1 MIPEKNPGSS
11 HADLLITGGIVLPMN
26 GRPPISEGGV
36 AIRGDRILAVGERG
50 EICRTFTADRT
61 LDKPAH
67 LIMPGL
73 VNTHTHAAMSLFRG
87 LADDL
92 PLMEWLNTY
101 IFPAERRIDAGLVHL
116 GTRLAC
122 CEMIRTG
129 TTTFKDMYLY
139 EDAVAEATALMGMR
153 AVVGEVLYD
162 FPSPNYG
169 PFEEGLAY
177 TRRMIEKWRGHPLV
191 RVAVEPHSPYLC
203 SPESLRE
210 AHRIAEDEQCPLV
223 LHLAETRDEV
233 EQIRQRYG
241 TTPVRH
247 LERLGILGPHVL
259 AVHCVWLDEEE
270 IRLLAEHQVKV
281 AHCPESNMKLA
292 AGIAP
297 VPALLRAGVTVGL
310 GTDGCASNN
319 NLDMFQEMD
328 MAAKLHKVATGDP
341 TVMDAPTVLA
351 MATTEAARA
360 LGLADEIGSL
370 EPGKRADIICLD
382 LNQPH
387 LTPLYNIP
395 SQLVY
400 AASGLDVDTVIVNG
414 EILLSDRR
422 FTRCD
427 PQEIM
432 EEVKRWAGTI
442 REEILI
448 PALHA
453 HP

>member
-1 MIPEKNPGSS
+1 MIPEKNPESYP
-11 HADLLITGGIVLPMN
+11 ADLLITGGIVLPMN
-26 GRPPISEGGV
+26 GQPPISQGGIAV
-36 AIRGDRILAVGERG
+36 KGDRILAVGKNE
-50 EICRTFTADRT
+50 EICRTFRAART

-92 PLMEWLNTY
+92 PLMEWLNQY
-101 IFPAERRIDAGLVHL
+101 IFPAERRINDTLVHL

-129 TTTFKDMYLY
+129 TTTFKDMYLF
-139 EDAVAEATALMGMR
+139 EEAVAEATARMGVR

-177 TRRMIEKWRGHPLV
+177 TQRMIGKWKGHPLV
-191 RVAVEPHSPYLC
+191 RVAVEPHSPYTC
-203 SPESLRE
+203 SPESLRH
-210 AHRIAEDEQCPLV
+210 AHRIAESEQCPLV

-247 LERLGILGPHVL
+247 LERLGILGPQVL

-270 IRLLAEHQVKV
+270 IRILADHQVKV

-370 EPGKRADIICLD
+370 
-382 LNQPH
+382 
-387 LTPLYNIP
+387 
-395 SQLVY
+395 
-400 AASGLDVDTVIVNG
+400 
-414 EILLSDRR
+414 
-422 FTRCD
+422 
-427 PQEIM
+427 
-432 EEVKRWAGTI
+432 
-442 REEILI
+442 
-448 PALHA
+448 
-453 HP
+453 